1 MDLRVQDLCNDY
13 KFKVLA
19 GEKGISNVI
28 GIPQVSRPGI
38 ELAGL
43 FDFYESTRI
52 QVLGSKEVTFLS
64 WISEEEKQEV
74 VEETTAVEAAD
85 EAAVEVA
92 DTAVVAEPEVMEAE

>member
-1 MDLRVQDLCNDY
+1 MDLKVQDLCNDY

-38 ELAGL
+38 ELAVL

-64 WISEEEKQEV
+64 WISEEEKQEFSI
-74 VEETTAVEAAD
+74 
-85 EAAVEVA
+85 
-92 DTAVVAEPEVMEAE
+92 